1 MNQKL
6 RCYIKKEGADWVAE
20 CIDLSLAAQAE
31 SPQLSKEKL
40 ESMITTYVDEALNE
54 HKEYAQQLL
63 SRKAPF
69 SQQLTTKRWFFVLSL
84 KCYIE
89 QKVMKVVYFL
99 NPSQIPQSHKI
110 TN

>member
-6 RCYIKKEGADWVAE
+6 RCYIKKEHADWVAV

-31 SPQLSKEKL
+31 SPQLAKEKL

-69 SQQLTTKRWFFVLSL
+69 SQQLTYYKALIFCF
-84 KCYIE
+84 
-89 QKVMKVVYFL
+89 
-99 NPSQIPQSHKI
+99 I
-110 TN
+110 TEMLHRTESNESRVFCESYPVAHA